1 MTDEISHALLVLD
14 RFFRNLLGL
23 DLSGSDLHAG
33 HMVARV
39 VIVFIISILFI
50 RIGDKRF
57 MGRNT
62 ALDVMLGFVYG
73 SVMSRAITGNAPFVP
88 TLCAGLALV
97 VMHWLLSRLSFSFS
111 RFGTVVKGRRRL
123 LVENGEIQWSE
134 MKKSHISRNDLEEAI
149 RHAGMPPELGEVH
162 QAYLERNGNISVIP
176 ARMVGKRSDDDE

>member
-1 MTDEISHALLVLD
+1 MPEILRH
-14 RFFRNLLGL
+14 FLGL
-23 DLSGSDLHAG
+23 DLPGSDLHAG

-88 TLCAGLALV
+88 TLAAGLALV
-97 VMHWLLSRLSFSFS
+97 LLHRLLSRIAFSCDGVGS
-111 RFGTVVKGRRRL
+111 IIKGRSRI
-123 LVENGEIQWSE
+123 LVEGGEILWEE
-134 MKKSHISRNDLEEAI
+134 MAKSHISRKELEEAM
-149 RHAGMPPELGEVH
+149 RHAGLPADVERVH
-162 QAYLERNGNISVIP
+162 QAALERNGSISVIP
-176 ARMVGKRSDDDE
+176 AKVVGKRSDDE